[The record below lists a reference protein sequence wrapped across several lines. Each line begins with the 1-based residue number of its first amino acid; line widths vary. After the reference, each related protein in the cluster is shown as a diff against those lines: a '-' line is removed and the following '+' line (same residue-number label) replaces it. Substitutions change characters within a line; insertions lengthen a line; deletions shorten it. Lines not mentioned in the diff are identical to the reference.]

1 MTGLNPSPIS
11 RLIRDAAGSAAASPD
26 RTSFNVQA
34 VPILSSLISSLRPK
48 RRDWGLATRDLV
60 EGLAARDIWMLLG
73 INDIRQ
79 RYNRSRFGQFW
90 ITLSMAI
97 FIGGIG
103 LVYSVLFNQPV
114 QQYLPFLAVNITVWT
129 LISGTI
135 SDSSTVF
142 TQAAV
147 FMRQDA
153 LPRTVFVLRLMV
165 RNLIVLA
172 HNILIVPLAFLIF
185 LVPPSWTVFAAL
197 PGLVIVLA
205 ALFFITLMLGVLA
218 TRFRDLPQIVQNA
231 MQLFFF
237 VTPIMWRADQLTGD
251 RRMVVLL
258 NPFASLLRIV
268 SEPLLGHIPAIG
280 SYVSACIFVLVLA
293 AIALPFFARFRARL
307 VYWL

>member
-1 MTGLNPSPIS
+1 M
-11 RLIRDAAGSAAASPD
+11 
-26 RTSFNVQA
+26 
-34 VPILSSLISSLRPK
+34 PILSSLTSLRPK
-48 RRDWGLATRDLV
+48 RRDWDLARRDLV
-60 EGLAARDIWMLLG
+60 GGLAAHDIWMLLG
-73 INDIRQ
+73 TNDIRL
-79 RYNRSRFGQFW
+79 RYNRSKFGQFW

-103 LVYSVLFNQPV
+103 FVYSTLFGQPM
-114 QQYLPFLAVNITVWT
+114 QDYLPFLAVNITIWT

-135 SDSSTVF
+135 IDSSTVF

-165 RNLIVLA
+165 RNVIVLA
-172 HNILIVPLAFLIF
+172 HNLVIVPLAFLIF
-185 LVPPSWTVFAAL
+185 LVRPSWTVVLAV
-197 PGLVIVLA
+197 PGLAIVLV
-205 ALFFITLMLGVLA
+205 ALFFITLVLGVLA
-218 TRFRDLPQIVQNA
+218 TRFRDLPQIVQNG

-237 VTPIMWRADQLTGD
+237 VTPIMWRSDQLKD
-251 RRMVVLL
+251 QRELVILL

-268 SEPLLGHIPAIG
+268 SDPLLGRVPPVE
-280 SYVSACIFVLVLA
+280 SYATAGVFVVILA

>member
-1 MTGLNPSPIS
+1 M
-11 RLIRDAAGSAAASPD
+11 
-26 RTSFNVQA
+26 
-34 VPILSSLISSLRPK
+34 SLRPK
-48 RRDWGLATRDLV
+48 RRDWVLATRDLTGGV
-60 EGLAARDIWMLLG
+60 AARDIWLLLG
-73 INDIRQ
+73 MNDIRQ
-79 RYNRSRFGQFW
+79 RYNRSKFGQFW

-97 FIGGIG
+97 FIAGIG

-114 QQYLPFLAVNITVWT
+114 QEYLPMLAVNITAWT
-129 LISGTI
+129 LISGVI
-135 SDSSTVF
+135 GDSSTVF

-172 HNILIVPLAFLIF
+172 HNIIIVPVAFLAFLIR
-185 LVPPSWTVFAAL
+185 PSWTILAAI
-197 PGLVIVLA
+197 PGLLVVLA
-205 ALFFITLMLGVLA
+205 ALFFITLILGVLA

-237 VTPIMWRADQLTGD
+237 ITPVMWRSDQLQGNKQL
-251 RRMVVLL
+251 VVLL
-258 NPFASLLRIV
+258 NPFASLLRII
-268 SEPLLGHIPAIG
+268 SEPILGRLPGPTTYAAALL
-280 SYVSACIFVLVLA
+280 FVLVLA